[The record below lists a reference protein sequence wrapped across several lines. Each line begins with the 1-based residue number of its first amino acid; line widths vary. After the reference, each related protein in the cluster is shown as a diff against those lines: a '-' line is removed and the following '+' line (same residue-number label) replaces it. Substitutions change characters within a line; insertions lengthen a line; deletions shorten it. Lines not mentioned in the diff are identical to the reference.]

1 MPITTDFEI
10 FILRCVENG
19 ATGVWEDNN
28 KCETCEVNQQIPF
41 SEYCQK
47 CIDEWNE
54 ENEEEEDDKDNRI
67 CKMINTEETKK
78 NKEKFN
84 IVMREIFSV
93 SLEGQDDIEA
103 MMNEVIYPTIQEN
116 EWSER
121 YTGMYEIDSG
131 MSILYTKDLI
141 LSYKSVSDCVRG
153 VNGFNKWDL
162 STNTADM

>member
-1 MPITTDFEI
+1 MPTTTDFEI

-19 ATGVWEDNN
+19 ATGVWVEENT
-28 KCETCEVNQQIPF
+28 KCETCEVNQQMPF

-84 IVMREIFSV
+84 IVMREIC
-93 SLEGQDDIEA
+93 
-103 MMNEVIYPTIQEN
+103 
-116 EWSER
+116 R
-121 YTGMYEIDSG
+121 
-131 MSILYTKDLI
+131 
-141 LSYKSVSDCVRG
+141 
-153 VNGFNKWDL
+153 
-162 STNTADM
+162 